1 MISWLLTWLLKE
13 VKPPPLTRLVSV
25 AGSSLWC
32 TQCTNAW
39 LTTQELCPRSSI
51 RSKRDRW
58 GWSWTLSSTWWT
70 CVQNPGQLH
79 LIEKATGASYHMTW
93 TAAISFFSF
102 STCSIVDQMRI
113 ENVCSLRLHWIVP
126 RRWFVYSCI
135 DLFPGVCRLSKE
147 GQHVLSWTSEGV
159 RRQTSKLWFLFLTNT
174 QIWWHLE
181 FGLILETNVY
191 YLKTLCADRPF

>member
-1 MISWLLTWLLKE
+1 MNHDQVHDVQSNWSNWIPGQLQVIEKE
-13 VKPPPLTRLVSV
+13 TGEDDDDHDQVH
-25 AGSSLWC
+25 
-32 TQCTNAW
+32 
-39 LTTQELCPRSSI
+39 
-51 RSKRDRW
+51 D
-58 GWSWTLSSTWWT
+58 
-70 CVQNPGQLH
+70 VQIVWMPGQLH
-79 LIEKATGASYHMTW
+79 LIEKATGASYHMKW

-159 RRQTSKLWFLFLTNT
+159 RRQTVKLWFLCLTNT
-174 QIWWHLE
+174 QIWWHLDWYWK
-181 FGLILETNVY
+181 LMSIT
-191 YLKTLCADRPF
+191 

>member
-1 MISWLLTWLLKE
+1 MMISWLLTWLLKE

-25 AGSSLWC
+25 SGSSLWC

-70 CVQNPGQLH
+70 CVRNPGQLH
-79 LIEKATGASYHMTW
+79 LIEKATSASYHMKW

-113 ENVCSLRLHWIVP
+113 ENVCSLRLHWFVP
-126 RRWFVYSCI
+126 RRMQIIKRGSTCSFL
-135 DLFPGVCRLSKE
+135 DLGR
-147 GQHVLSWTSEGV
+147 SEE
-159 RRQTSKLWFLFLTNT
+159 TNCKALWFFVSDKYTNMVT
-174 QIWWHLE
+174 
-181 FGLILETNVY
+181 FGLILETQVHYQEN
-191 YLKTLCADRPF
+191 